1 MKRRDLRRG
10 RRSNRAALGRF
21 LLVVIIGVGLVWF
34 GLSLRPTS
42 TPKKAATV
50 KIEKASEKEVEE
62 KSVVDQRTFLIIGVD
77 EGAEKDLVTEVL
89 VVVFDPAGNRINGM
103 IIDPD
108 TYVAIPARG
117 YESISDGFDEGP
129 EKIDA
134 AISSMTGYKSEGYV
148 VISGEQIETLKDE
161 KKLDEALTQN
171 TDSNISARETSAL
184 AEKLG
189 NIPKERI
196 QFLSLPIK
204 TIVIGEQTYY
214 EPNKKDLDKT
224 ILAIWGQAPKKK
236 EAPLRIIILN
246 GNGTPGIARKAADRL
261 VGDGYKI
268 LDIKN
273 ADRFDYAK
281 TEILLYSPFAKESGR
296 KVAKALETG
305 VLLKKNMAQDVTD
318 IVIVVGE
325 DFN

>member
-10 RRSNRAALGRF
+10 RRGRGAAVGRY
-21 LLVVIIGVGLVWF
+21 LIIVIIGAGLVWF

-50 KIEKASEKEVEE
+50 KIVKESDKKVEE
-62 KSVVDQRTFLIIGVD
+62 KSIVDQRTFLIIGVD
-77 EGAEKDLVTEVL
+77 EGTEKDLVKEVL

-134 AISSMTGYKSEGYV
+134 AISDMTGYESEGYV

-171 TDSNISARETSAL
+171 IDSNISTRKASAL

-196 QFLSLPIK
+196 QFLTLPIK

-224 ILAIWGQAPKKK
+224 ILAIWGQAAEKR

-273 ADRFDYAK
+273 ADRFDYTK
-281 TEILLYSPFAKESGR
+281 TEVLLYSPLAKENGR
-296 KVAKALETG
+296 KVAKALEAG
-305 VLLKKNMAQDVTD
+305 VLLEKNMAQDVTD